1 MVTHVQFGHPDDTD
15 KDEVRLGYEGDKDGD
30 EDKRMGPA

>member
-1 MVTHVQFGHPDDTD
+1 MVTYVQSGHLDDTD
-15 KDEVRLGYEGDKDGD
+15 EVEVRLGYEGDKDGD